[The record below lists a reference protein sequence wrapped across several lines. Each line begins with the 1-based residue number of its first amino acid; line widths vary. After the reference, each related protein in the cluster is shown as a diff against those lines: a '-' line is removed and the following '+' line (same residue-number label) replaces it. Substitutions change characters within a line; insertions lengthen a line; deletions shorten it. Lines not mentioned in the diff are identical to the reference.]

1 MRSKTHTIKFH
12 AITVSTLTLL
22 AMIVAA
28 LCHDANHDGFINLCN
43 VKADTPLY
51 ILFKN
56 QSVMETHHCE
66 VVIGIISKEETNL
79 FSELKGSEFKFVW
92 TTVIQLILATDMTKR
107 FNFLKDFKALYE
119 AKQWDSA
126 KNQENRMMFM
136 QLLLKT
142 ADISNVS
149 RPFALADKLC
159 DVLCEKFFRQRNLE
173 RAQCMSYTSDLND
186 RKHLDKPKSQIC
198 LYTLVCLPLYQV
210 VAHAPSPL
218 EAKVAQGQSNLAQ
231 LKAAAAKKAKEG
243 EKKE

>member
-1 MRSKTHTIKFH
+1 MQH
-12 AITVSTLTLL
+12 ACDVTQFVTYELILLRVEKMLSQLELL
-22 AMIVAA
+22 AVIVAA
-28 LCHDANHDGFINLCN
+28 LCHDANHGDFTNVYN
-43 VKADTPLY
+43 VKADTPLD

-92 TTVIQLILATDMTKR
+92 TTVIQLILAADMAKH

-119 AKQWDSA
+119 AKQWDPA
-126 KNQENRMMFM
+126 KNQENRMILM

-149 RPFALADKLC
+149 RLFALADKWC
-159 DVLCEKFFRQRNLE
+159 DVLCKEFFRQG
-173 RAQCMSYTSDLND
+173 DLND
-186 RKHLDKPKSQIC
+186 REHLGKPKSQIGF
-198 LYTLVCLPLYQV
+198 YTFVCLPLYQV
-210 VAHAPSPL
+210 VAQAPSLL
-218 EAKVAQGQSNLAQ
+218 EVNVSRGQSNLAQ
-231 LKAAAAKKAKEG
+231 WKAAAEKKAKEG